1 MSIAAIN
8 WALNHVGG
16 ITSTQKAI
24 LIALADRA
32 NEDNQCWPSYEDI
45 CSRSCA
51 TRHAVAN
58 ALKHFEALG
67 LIRKTRRYNKSTIY
81 ELVISV
87 EINTATSSVEINTA
101 SSVEI
106 DTASSVEINTL
117 TINEPSKEP
126 PKRKRR
132 CFTPPT
138 GVAKESW
145 QDWVAYRKKFKAPTT
160 DRSLLLVANKLKDFT
175 EEEQRQAIDMAIEC
189 GWKSV
194 FPKKQTQDAE
204 GDFEI

>member
-8 WALNHVGG
+8 WALNHVSG

-32 NEDNQCWPSYEDI
+32 NEDNQCWPSYDDI

-51 TRHAVAN
+51 NRKSVVA
-58 ALKHFEALG
+58 ALKKLEELG
-67 LIRKTRRYNKSTIY
+67 LITKTRRFSKSTVYTLAIST
-81 ELVISV
+81 VIGP
-87 EINTATSSVEINTA
+87 ISSADIGPI
-101 SSVEI
+101 SSTDI
-106 DTASSVEINTL
+106 GHKDRPDIGPL

-126 PKRKRR
+126 PKAKHSR
-132 CFTPPT
+132 FTPPE
-138 GVAKESW
+138 GVAIEPW
-145 QDWVAYRKKFKAPTT
+145 NDWVAYRKKFKAPTT